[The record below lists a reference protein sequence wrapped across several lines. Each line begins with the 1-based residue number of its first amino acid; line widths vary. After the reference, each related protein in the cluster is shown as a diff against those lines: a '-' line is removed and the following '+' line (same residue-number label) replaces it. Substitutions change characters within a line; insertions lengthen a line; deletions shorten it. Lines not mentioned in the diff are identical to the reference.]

1 MSINDPSKRTQQ
13 PSELSQMV
21 GAALRRPEAGENPY
35 RAILR
40 QVRQK
45 LTATSDP
52 YELAHPSPA
61 TRQKVEALTR
71 QTIADYR
78 LAQPVQGLPA
88 LDLSDDAII
97 QRLISDV
104 LGFGPLDPL
113 LRDERIE
120 EIIVNGTDIWVIDE
134 SGKHRIE
141 ANVGDA
147 DNLVE
152 LINRLVAPTGRQ
164 VNLSNPILDAQLPD
178 GSRLNATI
186 APVAMPSPA
195 MTIRRHR
202 LVARQMQDLIQLESV
217 TESAAHFLAAAIQA
231 RLGILVAGGTSS
243 GKTNFLNVL
252 SGLFP
257 ESERVVVIEDTRE
270 LQLPITDVVYQT
282 VRYANAEGTG
292 EITQRRLVQ
301 NALRMRPDRIVVG
314 EVRGSE
320 ALDMLLAA
328 NTGHEGFLSTVHAN
342 SAGQALT
349 RLVQLTK
356 LAPEGTQ
363 IDEKTVAEWIAEAF
377 HLVVY
382 LKRDPVSGRRRV
394 EEVIE
399 LTGSVEQGARILHQ
413 PIFSRDGA
421 GSGKVLARTPYP
433 LARAERFRDHGID
446 PTPFAPAPRNFS
458 GTSTVRASPPAASRS
473 VPEQLGRGG

>member
-1 MSINDPSKRTQQ
+1 MISDPTKRAQQ
-13 PSELSQMV
+13 QSEISQMV

-35 RAILR
+35 RVVLR

-45 LTATSDP
+45 LMATSDP
-52 YELAHPSPA
+52 YELAHPTPA
-61 TRQKVEALTR
+61 TRQKVETLTR
-71 QTIADYR
+71 QIIADYR
-78 LAQPVQGLPA
+78 LAQPVQGLPV
-88 LDLSDDAII
+88 LDLPDDEIV
-97 QRLISDV
+97 QRIVSDV

-134 SGKHRIE
+134 SGKHRTQTN
-141 ANVGDA
+141 AGDA
-147 DNLVE
+147 DSLVE

-164 VNLSNPILDAQLPD
+164 VNLANPILDAQLPD

-186 APVAMPSPA
+186 APVATPSPS

-202 LVARQMQDLIQLESV
+202 LVARQMQDLVQLESL
-217 TESAAHFLAAAIQA
+217 TEGAAQFLKAAIQA

-252 SGLFP
+252 AGLFP
-257 ESERVVVIEDTRE
+257 EGERVVVIEDTRE
-270 LQLPITDVVYQT
+270 LQLPLADVVYQT

-314 EVRGSE
+314 EVRGAE
-320 ALDMLLAA
+320 TLDMLLAA

-356 LAPEGTQ
+356 LASEGSL
-363 IDEKTVAEWIAEAF
+363 IDDKTVAEWITEAF
-377 HLVVY
+377 HVVAF
-382 LKRDPVSGRRRV
+382 LRRDPFSGKRRV
-394 EEVIE
+394 EEIIE
-399 LTGSVEQGARILHQ
+399 LSGSVEQGNRILNQ
-413 PIFSRDGA
+413 PIFTRDTERGD
-421 GSGKVLARTPYP
+421 LIRTPYP
-433 LARAERFRDHGID
+433 LARADRLRDRGVD
-446 PTPFAPAPRNFS
+446 PAPFAPAPRTM
-458 GTSTVRASPPAASRS
+458 GT
-473 VPEQLGRGG
+473 PESWARRRQ

>member
-1 MSINDPSKRTQQ
+1 MISDPTKRAQQ
-13 PSELSQMV
+13 QSELSQMV

-35 RAILR
+35 RVVLR

-45 LTATSDP
+45 LMATSDP
-52 YELAHPSPA
+52 YELAHPTAA
-61 TRQKVEALTR
+61 TRQKVETLTC
-71 QTIADYR
+71 QIIADYR
-78 LAQPVQGLPA
+78 LAQPVQGLPV
-88 LDLSDDAII
+88 LDLPDDEIVRRI
-97 QRLISDV
+97 VSDV

-134 SGKHRIE
+134 TGKHRTQTN
-141 ANVGDA
+141 AGDA
-147 DNLVE
+147 DSLIE

-164 VNLSNPILDAQLPD
+164 VNLANPILDAQLPD

-186 APVAMPSPA
+186 APVATPSPS

-202 LVARQMQDLIQLESV
+202 LVARQMQDLVQLESL
-217 TESAAHFLAAAIQA
+217 TEAAAQFLKAAIQA

-252 SGLFP
+252 AGLFP
-257 ESERVVVIEDTRE
+257 DGERVIVIEDTRE
-270 LQLPITDVVYQT
+270 LQLPIQDVVYQT

-314 EVRGSE
+314 EVRGAE
-320 ALDMLLAA
+320 TLDMLLAA

-356 LAPEGTQ
+356 LASEGSL
-363 IDEKTVAEWIAEAF
+363 IDDKTVAEWITEAF
-377 HLVVY
+377 HIVAFLR
-382 LKRDPVSGRRRV
+382 RDPFSGKRRV
-394 EEVIE
+394 EEIIE
-399 LTGSVEQGARILHQ
+399 LSGSVEQGNRILNQ
-413 PIFSRDGA
+413 PIFTRDTERGD
-421 GSGKVLARTPYP
+421 LIRTPYP
-433 LARAERFRDHGID
+433 LARADRLRDRGVD
-446 PTPFAPAPRNFS
+446 PAPFGPAPRAI
-458 GTSTVRASPPAASRS
+458 GT
-473 VPEQLGRGG
+473 PESWARRRQ

>member
-1 MSINDPSKRTQQ
+1 MISDPTKRTHQQ
-13 PSELSQMV
+13 SEISQMV

-35 RAILR
+35 RVVLR
-40 QVRQK
+40 QLRQK
-45 LTATSDP
+45 LSATSDP
-52 YELAHPSPA
+52 YELAHPTSQ
-61 TRQKVEALTR
+61 TRQKVETLTR
-71 QTIADYR
+71 QIIADYR
-78 LAQPVQGLPA
+78 LAQPVQGLPV
-88 LDLSDDAII
+88 LDLPDDEIVRRI
-97 QRLISDV
+97 VSDV

-134 SGKHRIE
+134 TGKHRTQT
-141 ANVGDA
+141 NGVDA
-147 DNLVE
+147 DSLVE

-164 VNLSNPILDAQLPD
+164 VNLANPILDAQLPD

-186 APVAMPSPA
+186 APVATPSPA

-202 LVARQMQDLIQLESV
+202 LVARQMQDLVQLESL
-217 TESAAHFLAAAIQA
+217 TESAAQFLKAAIQA

-252 SGLFP
+252 AGLFP
-257 ESERVVVIEDTRE
+257 EGERVIVIEDTRE
-270 LQLPITDVVYQT
+270 LQLPIQDVVYQT

-314 EVRGSE
+314 EVRGAE
-320 ALDMLLAA
+320 TLDMLLAA

-356 LAPEGTQ
+356 LASEGSL
-363 IDEKTVAEWIAEAF
+363 IDDKTVAEWITEAF
-377 HLVVY
+377 HVVAF
-382 LKRDPVSGRRRV
+382 LRRDPVSGKRRV
-394 EEVIE
+394 EEIIE
-399 LTGSVEQGARILHQ
+399 LSGSVEQGNRILNQ
-413 PIFSRDGA
+413 PIFTRDSERGD
-421 GSGKVLARTPYP
+421 LIRTPYP
-433 LARAERFRDHGID
+433 LARADRLRDRGVD
-446 PTPFAPAPRNFS
+446 PTPFAPAPRPM
-458 GTSTVRASPPAASRS
+458 GT
-473 VPEQLGRGG
+473 PESWARRRQ

>member
-1 MSINDPSKRTQQ
+1 MISDPTKRTQQ
-13 PSELSQMV
+13 ASELSQMV

-35 RAILR
+35 RVVLR
-40 QVRQK
+40 QLRQK
-45 LTATSDP
+45 LSATSDP

-61 TRQKVEALTR
+61 TRQKVETMTR
-71 QTIADYR
+71 QLIADYR
-78 LAQPVQGLPA
+78 LAQPVQGLPV
-88 LDLSDDAII
+88 LDLADDEIV
-97 QRLISDV
+97 QRILSDV

-120 EIIVNGTDIWVIDE
+120 EIIVNGMDIWVIDE
-134 SGKHRIE
+134 TGKHR
-141 ANVGDA
+141 AHTNAGDA
-147 DNLVE
+147 ENLVE
-152 LINRLVAPTGRQ
+152 LINRLVATTGRQ
-164 VNLSNPILDAQLPD
+164 VNLANPILDAQLPD
-178 GSRLNATI
+178 GSRINATI
-186 APVAMPSPA
+186 APVATPSPA

-202 LVARQMQDLIQLESV
+202 LVARQMQDLIDRESL
-217 TESAAHFLAAAIQA
+217 TESAAQFLNASIQA

-252 SGLFP
+252 AALFP

-314 EVRGSE
+314 EVRGAE

-356 LAPEGTQ
+356 LAPEGSQ
-363 IDEKTVAEWIAEAF
+363 IDEKTVAEWITEAF
-377 HLVVY
+377 HLVVF
-382 LKRDPVSGRRRV
+382 LKRDPGTGRRRV
-394 EEVIE
+394 EEIIE

-413 PIFSRDGA
+413 PIFSRERSA
-421 GSGKVLARTPYP
+421 SETATLVRTPYP
-433 LARAERFRDHGID
+433 LARSERFRDHGID
-446 PTPFAPAPRNFS
+446 PAPFAPSPRNFP
-458 GTSTVRASPPAASRS
+458 GAPARTSAPATLRS
-473 VPEQLGRGG
+473 VPERLGHGG

>member
-1 MSINDPSKRTQQ
+1 
-13 PSELSQMV
+13 MV

-35 RAILR
+35 RVILR

-52 YELAHPSPA
+52 YELAHPTAA
-61 TRQKVEALTR
+61 TRQKVESLTR
-71 QTIADYR
+71 QIIGEYR
-78 LAQPVQGLPA
+78 LAQPVQGLPV
-88 LDLSDDAII
+88 LDLADADVL
-97 QRLISDV
+97 QRLLSDV

-113 LRDERIE
+113 LRDESIE
-120 EIIVNGTDIWVIDE
+120 EIIVNGADIWVIDE
-134 SGKHRIE
+134 SGKHR
-141 ANVGDA
+141 AQTNVVDA
-147 DNLVE
+147 DSLVE

-164 VNLSNPILDAQLPD
+164 VNLANPILDAQLPD

-186 APVAMPSPA
+186 APVATPSPS

-202 LVARQMQDLIQLESV
+202 IVARQIQDLIQLESL
-217 TESAAHFLAAAIQA
+217 TDLAAQFLGAAIQA

-252 SGLFP
+252 GGLFP
-257 ESERVVVIEDTRE
+257 EGERVIVIEDTRE
-270 LQLPITDVVYQT
+270 LQLPIVDVVYQT

-314 EVRGSE
+314 EVRGAE

-349 RLVQLTK
+349 RLLQLTK
-356 LAPEGTQ
+356 LASEGSL
-363 IDEKTVAEWIAEAF
+363 IDDKTVAEWITEAF
-377 HLVVY
+377 HIVVF
-382 LKRDPVSGRRRV
+382 LRRDPSTGKRRV
-394 EEVIE
+394 EEIIE
-399 LTGSVEQGARILHQ
+399 LSGAVEQGNRILNQ
-413 PIFSRDGA
+413 PIFKRA
-421 GSGKVLARTPYP
+421 GSDLVRTPYP
-433 LARAERFRDHGID
+433 LALSDRLRDRGVD
-446 PTPFAPAPRNFS
+446 PMPFAPTPRAL
-458 GTSTVRASPPAASRS
+458 GTQEDWARKR
-473 VPEQLGRGG
+473 

>member
-1 MSINDPSKRTQQ
+1 MISDPTKRAHQQ
-13 PSELSQMV
+13 SEISQMV

-35 RAILR
+35 RVVLR

-45 LTATSDP
+45 LMATSDP
-52 YELAHPSPA
+52 YELAHPTA
-61 TRQKVEALTR
+61 TTRQKVETLTR
-71 QTIADYR
+71 QIIADYR
-78 LAQPVQGLPA
+78 LAQPVQGLPV
-88 LDLSDDAII
+88 LDLPDDEIVRRI
-97 QRLISDV
+97 VSDV

-134 SGKHRIE
+134 TGKHRTQTN
-141 ANVGDA
+141 AGDA
-147 DNLVE
+147 DSLVE

-164 VNLSNPILDAQLPD
+164 VNLANPILDAQLPD

-186 APVAMPSPA
+186 APVATPSPS

-202 LVARQMQDLIQLESV
+202 LVARQMQDLVQLESL
-217 TESAAHFLAAAIQA
+217 TEAAAQFLKAAIQA

-252 SGLFP
+252 AGLFP
-257 ESERVVVIEDTRE
+257 DGERVIVIEDTRE
-270 LQLPITDVVYQT
+270 LQLPIQDVVYQT

-314 EVRGSE
+314 EVRGAE
-320 ALDMLLAA
+320 TLDMLLAA

-356 LAPEGTQ
+356 LASEGSL
-363 IDEKTVAEWIAEAF
+363 IDDKTVAEWITEAF
-377 HLVVY
+377 HIVAFLR
-382 LKRDPVSGRRRV
+382 RDPFSGKRRV
-394 EEVIE
+394 EEIIE
-399 LTGSVEQGARILHQ
+399 LSGSVEQGNRILNQ
-413 PIFSRDGA
+413 PIFTRDTERGD
-421 GSGKVLARTPYP
+421 LIRTPYP
-433 LARAERFRDHGID
+433 LARADRLRDRGVD
-446 PTPFAPAPRNFS
+446 PAPFAPAPRAI
-458 GTSTVRASPPAASRS
+458 GT
-473 VPEQLGRGG
+473 PESWARRR